1 MYDVSYNADNVL
13 YDRQETLFMRW
24 KYHFFQKKR
33 SHCFNVR

>member
-24 KYHFFQKKR
+24 KSSSFVMQNLFW
-33 SHCFNVR
+33 NT